1 MDYLEEQECF
11 LFQKQIIA
19 RSNRT
24 NTLAVFLA
32 RLIGMGYLADVGGR
46 AEKIALGVV
55 LLRKVAADIFN
66 VKFGW
71 NPCIRRLEN
80 GV

>member
-1 MDYLEEQECF
+1 MDYLEEHECF

-32 RLIGMGYLADVGGR
+32 RLMGYLADVGGR
-46 AEKIALGVV
+46 AKKIAIGSG
-55 LLRKVAADIFN
+55 AAEE
-66 VKFGW
+66 GG
-71 NPCIRRLEN
+71 R
-80 GV
+80 